1 MSEKYCLIQTPVYYK
16 HRCCLYDDWFRQV
29 SVFLREKKNKWKGK
43 YYNFV
48 IYFILNY
55 WYSGGRQGKLPNTA
69 LECYDFTEDKWE
81 KLPDIPS
88 KRVFAMYTTTDK
100 FIFSLGGLKQ
110 PATDGFSDACEVFDT
125 EKSKT
130 LHDEI
135 YTQDITC
142 MMNCFQEISQNLPFF
157 VFVL

>member
-1 MSEKYCLIQTPVYYK
+1 MDQGRFSDPDFISGTHQRENVQFA
-16 HRCCLYDDWFRQV
+16 YD
-29 SVFLREKKNKWKGK
+29 
-43 YYNFV
+43 
-48 IYFILNY
+48 LNY
-55 WYSGGRQGKLPNTA
+55 CYSGGRQGKLPNTA

-125 EKSKT
+125 EKSK
-130 LHDEI
+130 
-135 YTQDITC
+135 YNVQW
-142 MMNCFQEISQNLPFF
+142 NLCNPTPEFPTSCNILEKF
-157 VFVL
+157 MVPKYFCVN